1 MWYLFF
7 QIWLWLLAAF
17 VLGWLSHWFFCCR
30 NSPQGKTLAATDTIA
45 TAPVVA
51 TTAAIEIG
59 ESSPAIEPDILT
71 EDTGKPLGFTA
82 RPDQTDDL
90 KRIKGVGAVLENTLN
105 ELGVYQFVQIAEW
118 NTDNVAWVGDFLSFK
133 GRIERE
139 DWIVQARTLAAGG
152 ATDFSSRVD
161 KGDVDY

>member
-30 NSPQGKTLAATDTIA
+30 NNPQGKTLTVTDTIE
-45 TAPVVA
+45 TPPVVA
-51 TTAAIEIG
+51 TAAAIEAG
-59 ESSPAIEPDILT
+59 ETSPVIEPDMLT
-71 EDTGKPLGFTA
+71 EDAGKPQGFIT
-82 RPDQTDDL
+82 RPDQADDL

-105 ELGVYQFVQIAEW
+105 ELGVYQFAQIAGW
-118 NTDNVAWVGDFLSFK
+118 NTENVAWVDDFLSFA
-133 GRIERE
+133 GRIERD
-139 DWIVQARTLAAGG
+139 DWIAQARTLATGG
-152 ATDFSSRVD
+152 NTDFSSRVD